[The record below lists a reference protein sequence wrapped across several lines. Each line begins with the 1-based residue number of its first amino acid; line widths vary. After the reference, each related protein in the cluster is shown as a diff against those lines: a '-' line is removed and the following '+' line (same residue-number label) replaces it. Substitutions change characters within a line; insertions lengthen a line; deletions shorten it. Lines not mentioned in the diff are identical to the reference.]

1 MAKTFRVTV
10 STLSNN
16 GQSTPK
22 YNKPVAL
29 NINYD
34 PQGLSVELVSDVSNR
49 EKATLLEFPVT
60 PSTECSRVSS
70 RSYVFTLDTDSLL
83 ITFASEPDFRDFHS
97 HIVKLKMGKGVSAF
111 NERTEES
118 SAMQYFQFYGYLSQ
132 QQNMMQDYIRTSTY
146 QRAILGNLSDFKDKV
161 VLDVG
166 AGSGI
171 LSFFAIQAGAKKVY
185 AVEASNMANHAEL
198 LVAANNLQDKIIVIA
213 GKIEE
218 IDLPEHVDCIVSE
231 PMGYMLYNERML
243 ETYLH
248 AKKWLSPGGRMF
260 PSRGDLHIAPF
271 SDENLYMEQFN
282 KANFWYQTCFHGVDL
297 SAMRNNA
304 IKEYFR
310 QPIVDT
316 FDIRICMAKSVRH
329 IVDFQTADET
339 DLHKIEINVDFHILE
354 SGTCHGLAFWFDVA
368 FIGSTQQVWL
378 STAPTEPLTHW
389 YQVRCLL
396 ENPLFCKSGQL
407 LSGKVIL
414 IANKRQSYDVTIEL
428 KLEGTNLE
436 SSNNTLDLKNPYFR
450 YTGAAAQPP
459 PGLNNTSPSESY
471 WTTLDAQGARQAVN
485 MVNGMSVNGLGEVSM
500 DTSATVNP
508 NNLLAIG
515 GQPNIHPGS
524 ISSTGRGRVGGTATS
539 TQAAQ
544 LIGGGITPNM
554 FTSPATRRK
563 LKQYV
568 CLRDFRATAWC
579 YFPAIAGPR
588 QHFSLPSES
597 QPDDRSSIGDIGNNS
612 KQGRKLVFSSPTS
625 KLRLSSAVRIL
636 STVDLANFNSDFSHN
651 NVAYSNKS
659 TANPEF
665 AFDWNP
671 VRNKSQLEA
680 RWKRLR
686 AVLS

>member
-1 MAKTFRVTV
+1 
-10 STLSNN
+10 
-16 GQSTPK
+16 
-22 YNKPVAL
+22 
-29 NINYD
+29 
-34 PQGLSVELVSDVSNR
+34 
-49 EKATLLEFPVT
+49 
-60 PSTECSRVSS
+60 
-70 RSYVFTLDTDSLL
+70 
-83 ITFASEPDFRDFHS
+83 
-97 HIVKLKMGKGVSAF
+97 MGKGVSAF

-248 AKKWLSPGGRMF
+248 AKKWLSPGKYLERKFTTYVLFFVLLLFFFSLIKLFLYTGGRMF

-339 DLHKIEINVDFHILE
+339 DLHKIGMEGKE
-354 SGTCHGLAFWFDVA
+354 
-368 FIGSTQQVWL
+368 
-378 STAPTEPLTHW
+378 
-389 YQVRCLL
+389 LL
-396 ENPLFCKSGQL
+396 
-407 LSGKVIL
+407 
-414 IANKRQSYDVTIEL
+414 
-428 KLEGTNLE
+428 
-436 SSNNTLDLKNPYFR
+436 
-450 YTGAAAQPP
+450 
-459 PGLNNTSPSESY
+459 
-471 WTTLDAQGARQAVN
+471 
-485 MVNGMSVNGLGEVSM
+485 
-500 DTSATVNP
+500 
-508 NNLLAIG
+508 
-515 GQPNIHPGS
+515 
-524 ISSTGRGRVGGTATS
+524 
-539 TQAAQ
+539 
-544 LIGGGITPNM
+544 
-554 FTSPATRRK
+554 
-563 LKQYV
+563 
-568 CLRDFRATAWC
+568 
-579 YFPAIAGPR
+579 
-588 QHFSLPSES
+588 
-597 QPDDRSSIGDIGNNS
+597 
-612 KQGRKLVFSSPTS
+612 
-625 KLRLSSAVRIL
+625 RI
-636 STVDLANFNSDFSHN
+636 
-651 NVAYSNKS
+651 Y
-659 TANPEF
+659 E
-665 AFDWNP
+665 
-671 VRNKSQLEA
+671 RIIM
-680 RWKRLR
+680 
-686 AVLS
+686 